1 MKNKILGS
9 LRYVLG
15 FAIIAVLIYKV
26 GLSKIFDTLM
36 NLNLINIPILIFI
49 FIAMFTIPTFNIN
62 LLLRSVKFNL
72 PFLTVM
78 RYFISSWALG
88 LFLPAKLGD
97 FSLAFFLKKDSVGLG
112 TGFAVVF
119 IDRFISFFAIC
130 IFAGIGAVL
139 LLDKNPVLIFALII
153 VLIALVLIFVK
164 SDLIK
169 RLVEKIFVNKYINL
183 TGFHEALRHYFRKK
197 RILTFNFAISVL
209 NILLQTLFSYILFKN
224 YGADI
229 GFLTI
234 LFISSIVKLVA
245 LIPLTP
251 GGSGLKEVSAVYL
264 FGLVSIN
271 ASITASVYITIL
283 IFNYLISAV
292 SMLVIKKPSSK

>member
-1 MKNKILGS
+1 M
-9 LRYVLG
+9 
-15 FAIIAVLIYKV
+15 
-26 GLSKIFDTLM
+26 
-36 NLNLINIPILIFI
+36 
-49 FIAMFTIPTFNIN
+49 
-62 LLLRSVKFNL
+62 
-72 PFLTVM
+72 
-78 RYFISSWALG
+78 
-88 LFLPAKLGD
+88 
-97 FSLAFFLKKDSVGLG
+97 
-112 TGFAVVF
+112 
-119 IDRFISFFAIC
+119 
-130 IFAGIGAVL
+130 
-139 LLDKNPVLIFALII
+139 
-153 VLIALVLIFVK
+153 
-164 SDLIK
+164 
-169 RLVEKIFVNKYINL
+169 
-183 TGFHEALRHYFRKK
+183 
-197 RILTFNFAISVL
+197 L